1 LSLAAFRGKVW
12 ATFAADH
19 DLVARSVADPG
30 GDGMSFTRRLAI
42 AAIFSA
48 SSMAGWG
55 YAHADWREEVPV
67 FRIGIL
73 GGEIED
79 RRLKD
84 HACLKAR
91 AEKALGV
98 PVKLFASRD
107 YSGVTEGLLAGRL
120 DTAGLGAAGYAGI
133 FLEDPDAIEPIVTV
147 EEEDGTLGYRS
158 VLLVRANSPYQTL
171 DDLRGRTLMFTE
183 RLSASGYLIPS
194 YELRQQGYDPG
205 RFFGRVGF
213 SGGHPQTVAAVLS
226 GVADAGVTWTSGT
239 GDHARGYSRGNLRR
253 MVERGV
259 LDMSDVR
266 ILWTSELIPEGPQ
279 VVRKNLPP
287 EAKKI
292 YRDVLLDLADRDPR
306 CFKRIVGGEAI
317 DFEEVNHDYYKT
329 IIAIRRNGANGPGS

>member
-1 LSLAAFRGKVW
+1 MSLARYLAV
-12 ATFAADH
+12 
-19 DLVARSVADPG
+19 VA
-30 GDGMSFTRRLAI
+30 LAI
-42 AAIFSA
+42 AG
-48 SSMAGWG
+48 SMVGWDG
-55 YAHADWREEVPV
+55 ARADWRDDVPV

-73 GGEIED
+73 GGDLEQ
-79 RRLKD
+79 RRLED
-84 HACLKAR
+84 HACLTAR
-91 AEKALGV
+91 AEQALKV

-107 YSGVTEGLLAGRL
+107 YSGMTEGLLAGRL
-120 DTAGLGAAGYAGI
+120 DAAGLGAAGYAGL
-133 FLEDPDAIEPIVTV
+133 FLQNPDAVEPIVTLA
-147 EEEDGTLGYRS
+147 EEDGTLGYRS
-158 VLLVRANSPYQTL
+158 VLFVRADSPYQTL

-226 GVADAGVTWTSGT
+226 GVADVGVTWTSGI

-259 LDMSDVR
+259 LDMSDLR

-279 VVRKNLPP
+279 VVRKNLPSQ
-287 EAKKI
+287 AKKI

-306 CFKRIVGGEAI
+306 CFKGIVGNEAT

-329 IIAIRRNGANGPGS
+329 IIAIRRNGGVNGSGS